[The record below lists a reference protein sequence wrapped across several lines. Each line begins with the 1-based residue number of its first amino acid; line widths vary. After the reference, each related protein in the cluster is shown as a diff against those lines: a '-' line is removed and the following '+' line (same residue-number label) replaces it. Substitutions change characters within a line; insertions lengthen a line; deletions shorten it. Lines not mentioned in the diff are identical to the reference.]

1 MLCKQWSVI
10 DIKKLIFILVLLIS
24 LCSLG
29 CSKDSLSGEYPNK
42 IIIKDIQGKEVEI
55 IDKKE
60 IENFNYIF
68 QYETWKELKSVEL
81 DFNSDIS
88 IVEEYKSSKTKS
100 REIYFDKDSKNIK
113 LVIDGEDICMYGV
126 EAKIY
131 DEIYGSISAILYN

>member
-1 MLCKQWSVI
+1 MI
-10 DIKKLIFILVLLIS
+10 AIKKLIFTLVLLIS
-24 LCSLG
+24 LCSVG
-29 CSKDSLSGEYPNK
+29 CSQDSLSGEYPNK
-42 IIIKDIQGKEVEI
+42 IIIKDTQGKEVEI

-60 IENFNYIF
+60 IENFDYIF

-113 LVIDGEDICMYGV
+113 LVINGEDIYMYGV

-131 DEIYGSISAILYN
+131 DEIHDSISARLYN

>member
-1 MLCKQWSVI
+1 MI
-10 DIKKLIFILVLLIS
+10 TLVLLIS
-24 LCSLG
+24 LFNLG
-29 CSKDSLSGEYPNK
+29 CSQNSLSVEYPNK
-42 IIIKDIQGKEVEI
+42 IIIKYTQGKEVEI

-60 IENFNYIF
+60 VENFDYIL
-68 QYETWKELKSVEL
+68 QYGTLKELKSVEL

-113 LVIDGEDICMYGV
+113 LVINGEYIYMYGV

-131 DEIYGSISAILYN
+131 NEIYDSISARLYN